1 MLPSAWRKL
10 LLVIHLVTSVGFM
23 GAVAGFLA
31 LAITGAT
38 TTDQTIMRGIYISMS
53 VMTWD
58 VVVPLAVASMVIGIL
73 QSLGTP
79 WGLFRY
85 YWIVIKLVLTVLAAV
100 VLMLQT
106 QTINALAGA
115 ALAGNVAQFSEA
127 RLSMIVHG
135 TGGLLVLLVATVLS
149 IYKPRGMTNY
159 GARLTT

>member
-10 LLVIHLVTSVGFM
+10 LLVIHVVTSVGFI

-38 TTDQTIMRGIYISMS
+38 TTDQAIMRGVYISMA
-53 VMTWD
+53 VLTWD
-58 VVVPLAVASMVIGIL
+58 VVVPLAVASLVIGIL

-85 YWIVIKLVLTVLAAV
+85 YWIIIKLVLTVLAAV

-149 IYKPRGMTNY
+149 VYKPRGMTNY

>member
-38 TTDQTIMRGIYISMS
+38 TTDQTIMRGVYISIS
-53 VMTWD
+53 VVTWD
-58 VVVPLAVASMVIGIL
+58 VVVPLAVASLVIGIL

-85 YWIVIKLVLTVLAAV
+85 YWIIIKLMLTVLAAV

-115 ALAGNVAQFSEA
+115 ALAGNVAQTSEA

-149 IYKPRGMTNY
+149 VYKPRGMTNY

>member
-38 TTDQTIMRGIYISMS
+38 TTDQTIMRGVYISIS
-53 VMTWD
+53 VVTWD
-58 VVVPLAVASMVIGIL
+58 VVVPLAVASLVIGIL

-85 YWIVIKLVLTVLAAV
+85 YWIIIKLVLTMLAAV

-149 IYKPRGMTNY
+149 VYKPRGMTNY